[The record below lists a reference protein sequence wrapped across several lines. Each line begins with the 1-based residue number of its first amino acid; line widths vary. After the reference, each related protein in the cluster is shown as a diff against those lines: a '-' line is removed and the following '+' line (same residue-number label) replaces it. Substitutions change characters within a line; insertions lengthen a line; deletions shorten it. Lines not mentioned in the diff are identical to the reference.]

1 VLFALLKN
9 PSNFSLTT
17 SSTLLWYNRSKKR
30 VVLRYLLILFLS
42 LNIFAS
48 TLHLATSAN
57 PSRLNPVLATD
68 SSSSEITGFLFN
80 GLVKYDK
87 DLSTIIG
94 DLAEEF
100 YFEDDKTLVF
110 KLRRGVKWHDGEMF
124 SAKDVIFTYEVLIS
138 PKISSPYSSNFR
150 FVQSVKAVDEF
161 TLKVIYKEPYFK
173 ALETWMMGI
182 LPEHIL
188 KDEANLMSSP
198 FNTNPIG
205 TGAYTLHQLE
215 HSKNII
221 LKAFDDYFEGR
232 AKIDQISFHV
242 IADPMTRFMML
253 KSSAL
258 DVGSIEPMQYEKQL
272 EESFFQKFNVY
283 ENISK
288 SYTYLGFNL
297 RLDKFK
303 DPRVREAL
311 SLAIDRDELVD
322 ILFFGHAKVCTGPFL
337 PGTKAFNED
346 IKAPKQDIKR
356 AKELLREAG
365 YDEKNP
371 FAFEIATSN
380 SSEIRPYAAQIL
392 QHQLKK
398 AGVVVTLRVMEWQA
412 FLNMV
417 VFPHKFDSVL
427 LGWALSPTPDPYMF
441 WHSDNDKQ
449 GGFNLVGYH
458 NPKMDRMIE
467 ESQSMIDTE
476 RLARSW
482 QEMFKII
489 TDENPYL
496 FLYIPNSIATVSKDI
511 KNIEPSPS
519 GIWHNYIKWEK

>member
-1 VLFALLKN
+1 MQYLLLILLSINLF
-9 PSNFSLTT
+9 
-17 SSTLLWYNRSKKR
+17 SSTLN
-30 VVLRYLLILFLS
+30 
-42 LNIFAS
+42 
-48 TLHLATSAN
+48 LAISAN
-57 PSRLNPVLATD
+57 PARLNPILATD

-100 YFEDDKTLVF
+100 YFEDDKTLIF
-110 KLRRGVKWHDGEMF
+110 KLRKNVKWHDEKKF
-124 SAKDVIFTYEVLIS
+124 SAKDVVFTYNILIS
-138 PKISSPYSSNFR
+138 PKISSPYSASFR
-150 FVQSVKAVDEF
+150 FVEGVEAVDEF
-161 TLKVIYKEPYFK
+161 TIKVRYKKPYFK

-188 KDEANLMSSP
+188 KDEQNLMNSS
-198 FNTNPIG
+198 FNTNPVG
-205 TGAYTLHQLE
+205 TGAYKLEQLE

-221 LKAFDDYFEGR
+221 LGAFDDYFEGR
-232 AKIDQISFHV
+232 AKIDKISFHV
-242 IADPMTRFMML
+242 IADPMTRFLML

-258 DVGSIEPMQYEKQL
+258 DVGGVEPMQYERQL
-272 EESFFQKFNVY
+272 NDEFFKKFTVY

-303 DPRVREAL
+303 NPKVREAL
-311 SLAIDRDELVD
+311 SLAIDRQEIVE
-322 ILFFGHAKVCTGPFL
+322 ILFFNHAKVCTGPFL
-337 PGTKAFNED
+337 PATKAFNKD
-346 IKAPKQDIKR
+346 VKAPIQDIKR
-356 AKELLREAG
+356 AKELLSEAG
-365 YDEKNP
+365 YDESNP
-371 FAFEIATSN
+371 FIFEIVTSN
-380 SSEIRPYAAQIL
+380 SSDIRPYAAQIL

-398 AGVVVTLRVMEWQA
+398 AGVIVTLRVMEWQA

-417 VFPHKFDSVL
+417 VFPHKFESVL
-427 LGWALSPTPDPYMF
+427 LGWGLSPTPDPYMF
-441 WHSDNDKQ
+441 WHSDSDKQ

-458 NPKMDRMIE
+458 NPKIDKMIE
-467 ESQSMIDTE
+467 ESQSMIDSKK
-476 RLARSW
+476 LSASW

-496 FLYIPNSIATVSKDI
+496 FLYIPNSITTINKDI
-511 KNIEPSPS
+511 KNIESTPS